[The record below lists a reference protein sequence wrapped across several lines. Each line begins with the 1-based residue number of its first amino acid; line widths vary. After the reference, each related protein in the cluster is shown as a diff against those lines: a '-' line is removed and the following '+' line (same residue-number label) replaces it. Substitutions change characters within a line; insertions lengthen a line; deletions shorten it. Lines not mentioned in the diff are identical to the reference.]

1 MLVTVFAPLFL
12 NSVGYGI
19 DELHR
24 LLIDLQVQ
32 AFTVS
37 QPLRWAFGYSA
48 TAPALLYLLHPCS
61 RMPSADLCLITAPV
75 TQHSAIGLYLVRSL
89 WAIPSRE
96 PRHLLTRASL
106 VGDRSLV
113 RQISPD
119 KNINFHCTVASFT
132 VAVRSH
138 GFVVLY
144 QLAVS
149 PKSAYC
155 WCVRLDRHGWWKC
168 RFLQGA
174 KTCISDQSSRLSP
187 CHSLVVIV

>member
-75 TQHSAIGLYLVRSL
+75 TQHRAIGLYLIRSL
-89 WAIPSRE
+89 WAIHSKE

-106 VGDRSLV
+106 VFYRSLV
-113 RQISPD
+113 KQISPD
-119 KNINFHCTVASFT
+119 KNINCPCTTVSFT
-132 VAVRSH
+132 SARRTL
-138 GFVVLY
+138 GFVML
-144 QLAVS
+144 
-149 PKSAYC
+149 
-155 WCVRLDRHGWWKC
+155 G
-168 RFLQGA
+168 
-174 KTCISDQSSRLSP
+174 
-187 CHSLVVIV
+187 SLT